1 MNKPKSKIAW
11 LWENMRGYRIIY
23 FFSII
28 GTIAYNAMQLVVP
41 YITAK
46 IVDTFLTGENAAE
59 NINTQRDLFYQ
70 LIIAMVVLTF
80 VRTLIVY
87 LVCFDVE
94 HVSQKVLYRI
104 RTYLFDKIEPTYEQT
119 YN

>member
-70 LIIAMVVLTF
+70 LIIAMVVP
-80 VRTLIVY
+80 TLAY
-87 LVCFDVE
+87 PYS
-94 HVSQKVLYRI
+94 HGKVNHL
-104 RTYLFDKIEPTYEQT
+104 PTIGGVPCRH
-119 YN
+119 